1 MADSRRS
8 SSSTSP
14 PTPSATAAQTAS
26 SWSRVLFLSAVS
38 VVVMSILLVQFDT
51 FDAATYP
58 SHVFTQEPMFVLPRT
73 NPRMLRGSEKIGEGQ
88 LLGPEDI
95 VFDPKLRVIYTSCD
109 DGWIKRVTVNDL
121 MVENWV
127 NTGGRPLGLALGYSG
142 EVYVADAFKGILKIT
157 EDGAI
162 EALTDEAKGV
172 KFGTTDAVA
181 VAKDG
186 VLYFTDASWKYEL
199 HNFVLDILEGRPY
212 GRFMSYDPSTKETKV
227 IARDLYYANGVEM
240 SPDQHFVIFCET
252 VMLRCKRYYTQG
264 EKAGFI
270 DIFVDR
276 LPGMPDNIRYDG
288 EGHYW
293 IAIPTELTYEWDLAR
308 KHPYIRKFLAVLDR
322 YFKRPSMERNAGVV
336 VVDFNGKPIARYH
349 DPESKFVT
357 TGIKIGEHL
366 YLGNLMKSFVMRLN
380 LTRYPAIAPSS
391 T

>member
-1 MADSRRS
+1 MASAEHITLTPDLPPMADSHGS

-14 PTPSATAAQTAS
+14 PTPSATAAQTTS
-26 SWSRVLFLSAVS
+26 SWSLVLFISTVA

-58 SHVFTQEPMFVLPRT
+58 SDVLTQEPMFVLPRT
-73 NPRMLRGSEKIGEGQ
+73 NPRMLHGSEKIGEGQ

-95 VFDPKLRVIYTSCD
+95 VFDPKLRVIYTSCV
-109 DGWIKRVTVNDL
+109 DGWIKRVTVNDSV
-121 MVENWV
+121 VENWV

-162 EALTDEAKGV
+162 EALTDEAEGV

-240 SPDQHFVIFCET
+240 SPDQDFVIFCET
-252 VMLRCKRYYTQG
+252 VMLRCKRYYIQG
-264 EKAGFI
+264 EKAGSI

-293 IAIPTELTYEWDLAR
+293 IAIPT
-308 KHPYIRKFLAVLDR
+308 FLAVLDK

-336 VVDFNGKPIARYH
+336 VVDLNGKPIARYH

>member
-1 MADSRRS
+1 MADSHGS

-14 PTPSATAAQTAS
+14 PTPSATAAQTTS
-26 SWSRVLFLSAVS
+26 SWSLVLFISTVA

-58 SHVFTQEPMFVLPRT
+58 SDVLTQEPMFVLPRT
-73 NPRMLRGSEKIGEGQ
+73 NPRMLHGSEKIGEGQ

-95 VFDPKLRVIYTSCD
+95 VFDPKLRVIYTSCV
-109 DGWIKRVTVNDL
+109 DGWIKRVTVNDSV
-121 MVENWV
+121 VENWV

-162 EALTDEAKGV
+162 EALTDEAEGV

-240 SPDQHFVIFCET
+240 SPDQDFVIFCET
-252 VMLRCKRYYTQG
+252 VMLRCKRYYIQG
-264 EKAGFI
+264 EKAGSI

-308 KHPYIRKFLAVLDR
+308 KHPYIRKFLAVLDK

-336 VVDFNGKPIARYH
+336 VVDLNGKPIARYH

>member
-1 MADSRRS
+1 MADSHGS

-14 PTPSATAAQTAS
+14 PTPSATAAQTTS
-26 SWSRVLFLSAVS
+26 SWSLVLFISTVA

-58 SHVFTQEPMFVLPRT
+58 SVVLTQEPMFVLPRT
-73 NPRMLRGSEKIGEGQ
+73 NPRMLHGSEKIGEGQ

-95 VFDPKLRVIYTSCD
+95 VFDPKLRVIYTSCV
-109 DGWIKRVTVNDL
+109 DGWIKRVTVNDSV
-121 MVENWV
+121 VENWV

-162 EALTDEAKGV
+162 EALTDEAEGV

-212 GRFMSYDPSTKETKV
+212 GRFMSYDPSTKKTKV

-240 SPDQHFVIFCET
+240 SPDQDFVIFCET
-252 VMLRCKRYYTQG
+252 VMLRCKRYYIQG
-264 EKAGFI
+264 EKAGSI

-308 KHPYIRKFLAVLDR
+308 KHPYIRKFLAVLDK

-336 VVDFNGKPIARYH
+336 VVDLNGKPIARYH